1 MTKSKEN
8 TAADRVLCFL
18 FSFAC
23 AVAEGE
29 NGIYK
34 DEIPTDK
41 IRAVPIKNG
50 IGRNSDPPGI
60 SAILSKPLD
69 FFRGA
74 VYNKE

>member
-8 TAADRVLCFL
+8 TAVDRVLCFL

-41 IRAVPIKNG
+41 IRAVPI
-50 IGRNSDPPGI
+50 RNRNREKQR
-60 SAILSKPLD
+60 SARNLRD
-69 FFRGA
+69 FI
-74 VYNKE
+74 KTP